1 MMLKNSFTASMK
13 ENSKRR
19 IWVFAISCLI
29 LFFYLPVILA
39 LRLNDY
45 SQQVALGNM
54 KIELLHE
61 VYADSV
67 GLSLQTLVITVIFA
81 VFIGIQGFSY
91 MFHRKK
97 MDMYVSLPVSRTKRF
112 LVIFIVGYLFF
123 TIPYGISLLISYGI
137 GMAFGVVGPSAIC
150 ITLLSYVFHCIFF
163 LAVYGIAIIAAMLTG
178 NTLIATFA
186 ACILVI
192 YEVAV
197 RLIVNG
203 YAQQF
208 FDHYYY
214 FSKKA
219 FLKCLISPVG
229 IYYFF
234 VEGMTESNLI
244 LLKTYGVSLGGL
256 FLHMIALSFLF
267 CVIAGFLNYI
277 RPYEACG
284 RAISFA
290 KTKGFIKIM
299 IVIPV
304 SLGGGLLFY
313 SIAGSSDGFAILGI
327 CLGLLISACMIQI
340 IYDFDFR
347 SIIKRKRHIA
357 YAGGITAIIY
367 IIFYF
372 DLLAYDSYVPKSE
385 QVESAAVYI
394 SSGMGYPSYTDD
406 KFEYISPDEYIM
418 ENMYLEDVDTI
429 CKIATDST
437 KTTSEN
443 NEPNCIVKY
452 RMKNGKDIYR
462 SFFVTNQDI
471 ALLDGIYESKEYKET
486 VYQIYNH
493 EAFYDELAMKTYY
506 CNGGIREELTVDE
519 SVNLVKQYKP
529 ELMKLNYSNMKKEL
543 PKGYIS
549 FTYDDGMGKS
559 FEWEYPVYS
568 FMTDSVSYLQKI
580 GVYHENYFNT
590 EDIVSIDV
598 MNYGEDGTY
607 QTETYTEPEQ
617 ISEIIQYAYSD
628 TIYKYSTIDDNINYS
643 CVLYIN
649 VDPAKLSYNNYYY
662 LYFQTGNYPEFINM
676 DFNLDVEETASSI
689 IGDIEV
695 GSIVNKTYKN

>member
-19 IWVFAISCLI
+19 IWVFAISCLV

-54 KIELLHE
+54 KIELLYE
-61 VYADSV
+61 VFADSV
-67 GLSLQTLVITVIFA
+67 GFSLQTLVVTVVFA

-91 MFHRKK
+91 LFHRKK
-97 MDMYVSLPVSRTKRF
+97 MDMYASLPVSRTKRF

-123 TIPYGISLLISYGI
+123 AIPYGVSLLMSYGI
-137 GMAFGVVGPSAIC
+137 GMAFGVVGTSALC

-163 LAVYGIAIIAAMLTG
+163 LAVYAIAIIAAMLTG
-178 NTLIATFA
+178 NTLIATLA
-186 ACILVI
+186 AGILLI
-192 YEVAV
+192 YEIAA
-197 RLIVNG
+197 RIIVNG

-208 FDHYYY
+208 FDRYYY
-214 FSKKA
+214 FSQKA
-219 FLKCLISPVG
+219 ILKCLVSPVG

-234 VEGMTESNLI
+234 TEAMTESNLI
-244 LLKTYGVSLGGL
+244 LLKTYGTSLGSL
-256 FLHMIALSFLF
+256 FLHMTILSLLF
-267 CVIAGFLNYI
+267 CIIAVFLNCI

-290 KTKGFIKIM
+290 KTKGLIKIM

-327 CLGLLISACMIQI
+327 CLGLVISACMIQI

-372 DLLAYDSYVPKSE
+372 DFLAYDSYVPKSE

-394 SSGMGYPSYTDD
+394 SSGMGYPSYTDNE
-406 KFEYISPDEYIM
+406 FEYISPDEYIL

-429 CKIATDST
+429 CKIAADST
-437 KTTSEN
+437 KTTDEN

-462 SFFVTNQDI
+462 SFFVADQDI
-471 ALLDGIYESKEYKET
+471 ELLDGIYKSKEYKET

-493 EAFYDELAMKTYY
+493 EAFYDELALKTYY
-506 CNGGIREELTVDE
+506 SNGGIREELTVDE
-519 SVNLVKQYKP
+519 SVNLVKLYKQ
-529 ELMKLNYSNMKKEL
+529 ELMYLNYSNIKKEL

-568 FMTDSVSYLQKI
+568 FMSESVNYLKKI
-580 GVYHENYFNT
+580 EVYHENYFET
-590 EDIVSIDV
+590 EDIVSIEV
-598 MNYGEDGTY
+598 MNYGDDGTY

-617 ISEIIQYAYSD
+617 INEIIKYAYSD
-628 TIYKYSTIDDNINYS
+628 TISRYSTTEDNINYS

-649 VDPAKLSYNNYYY
+649 VDPIKLSFNNYYY
-662 LYFQTGNYPEFINM
+662 LYFQTDNYPEFINT
-676 DFNLDVEETASSI
+676 DFNFDVEKTVSSI
-689 IGDIEV
+689 NGDIEV
-695 GSIVNKTYKN
+695 GSVNNKIYKN